1 MVIVFSIIVVLG
13 ILGVVLVGS
22 NVLTS
27 SIALI
32 CFSSAITAVCLIGL
46 VLVFILNAERR
57 IFPKIL
63 LPNEME
69 FSEDEQTFLHT
80 LLNLTVP
87 EEVQETEIPT
97 LSVGTPERVFITG
110 TFYRDNPSYRDKITE
125 RVENLQ
131 VSFIHFAKTFTN
143 AIMHCGRESGNLIQ
157 GIVRE
162 INDLFIP
169 SFRSRDQ
176 ETSLCY
182 CLQMWSELLM
192 RHSFIDFIVLILEKP
207 EINNFLLKKFIDVA
221 ESWNANHGNTTY
233 LSAALQTFNLWLY
246 GLYVGEPCIEML
258 EGYNPQLLTAED
270 RAYLE
275 EGNFIQLI
283 FSRAEPELRTRFADF
298 LDTSVRALA
307 ARKCHT
313 IQNGMNSDEYVQ
325 NDPSL
330 RALIDNLNLRMTF
343 CLNLPLCSSWKFRF
357 ALARNLKGIY
367 DLNQFIM
374 ENYYSLIA
382 NPFLL
387 IELLH
392 SHSKYQSFIQGLL
405 TKAMPIGSWKSLLEP
420 MIAGLFAVGIA
431 NERELHVMA
440 NHLGLSFR
448 DLISVISS
456 NRFLEVLFP
465 HLFAELS

>member
-1 MVIVFSIIVVLG
+1 MVVVFSIIVVLT
-13 ILGVVLVGS
+13 ILGIVLVGS

-46 VLVFILNAERR
+46 VLVFILNAELR
-57 IFPKIL
+57 IFPKIA

-69 FSEDEQTFLHT
+69 FSDDEQTFLQT

-87 EEVQETEIPT
+87 EEVQETEIQT

-110 TFYRDNPSYRDKITE
+110 TLYRNNPSYRDNISE
-125 RVENLQ
+125 RVENLH
-131 VSFIHFAKTFTN
+131 VSFMNFAMTFTN
-143 AIMHCGRESGNLIQ
+143 AIMHCGRESGNLIK

-169 SFRSRDQ
+169 SLGSRNQ

-182 CLQMWSELLM
+182 CLQMWSELLKQ
-192 RHSFIDFIVLILEKP
+192 HSFVDFIVLILEKP

-221 ESWNANHGNTTY
+221 ESWNTNHGNTTY
-233 LSAALQTFNLWLY
+233 ISRALQTFNLWLY
-246 GLYVGEPCIEML
+246 GLYVGEHCIEIL
-258 EGYNPQLLTAED
+258 EGYNSQLLTSQD

-283 FSRAEPELRTRFADF
+283 FSRAEPELRVRFADF
-298 LDTSVRALA
+298 LNTSVHALA

-313 IQNGMNSDEYVQ
+313 IQNSMNSDEYTQ

-330 RALIDNLNLRMTF
+330 RELIDNLNLRMTF
-343 CLNLPLCSSWKFRF
+343 CLNLPICSSWKFRF

-374 ENYYSLIA
+374 ENYYSLLA

-405 TKAMPIGSWKSLLEP
+405 TKAMPIGYWKSLIEP
-420 MIAGLFAVGIA
+420 IIAGLFSVGIA
-431 NERELHVMA
+431 NERELSVMA
-440 NHLGLSFR
+440 NHLGLSFN

-465 HLFAELS
+465 NLFTE

>member
-1 MVIVFSIIVVLG
+1 MVVVFSIIVVLT
-13 ILGVVLVGS
+13 ILGIVLVGS

-46 VLVFILNAERR
+46 VLVFILNAEQR
-57 IFPKIL
+57 IFPKIA
-63 LPNEME
+63 LPSEME
-69 FSEDEQTFLHT
+69 FSDDEQTFLQT

-87 EEVQETEIPT
+87 EEVQETEIQT

-110 TFYRDNPSYRDKITE
+110 TLYRNNPSYRDNISE
-125 RVENLQ
+125 RVENLH
-131 VSFIHFAKTFTN
+131 VSFMNFAMTFTN
-143 AIMHCGRESGNLIQ
+143 AIMHCGRESGNLIK

-169 SFRSRDQ
+169 SLRSRNQ

-182 CLQMWSELLM
+182 CLQMWSELLKQ
-192 RHSFIDFIVLILEKP
+192 HSFVDFIVLILEKP

-221 ESWNANHGNTTY
+221 ESWNTNHGNTTY
-233 LSAALQTFNLWLY
+233 ISRALQTFNLWLY
-246 GLYVGEPCIEML
+246 GLYVGEPCIEIL
-258 EGYNPQLLTAED
+258 EGYNSQLLTSQD

-283 FSRAEPELRTRFADF
+283 FSRAEPELRVRFADF
-298 LDTSVRALA
+298 LNTSVHALA

-313 IQNGMNSDEYVQ
+313 IQNSMNSDEYTQ

-330 RALIDNLNLRMTF
+330 RELIDNLNLRMTF
-343 CLNLPLCSSWKFRF
+343 CLNLPICSSWKFRF

-374 ENYYSLIA
+374 ENYYSLLA

-405 TKAMPIGSWKSLLEP
+405 TKAMPIGYWKSLIEP
-420 MIAGLFAVGIA
+420 IIAGLFSVGIA
-431 NERELHVMA
+431 NERELSVMA
-440 NHLGLSFR
+440 NHLGLSFN

-465 HLFAELS
+465 HLFTE

>member
-1 MVIVFSIIVVLG
+1 MVIVFSII
-13 ILGVVLVGS
+13 VVLVGS

-32 CFSSAITAVCLIGL
+32 CFSSTITVVCLIAL

-57 IFPKIL
+57 IFPKIV

-69 FSEDEQTFLHT
+69 FSEDEQIFLYT
-80 LLNLTVP
+80 LLHLTVP
-87 EEVQETEIPT
+87 EEVQETEIQT
-97 LSVGTPERVFITG
+97 LSSVGTLERVFITG
-110 TFYRDNPSYRDKITE
+110 TFYRDNPSYRDNIAE

-192 RHSFIDFIVLILEKP
+192 RYSFIDFIVLILEKP

-221 ESWNANHGNTTY
+221 ESWNANHRNTTY
-233 LSAALQTFNLWLY
+233 LSAALQTFHFWLY

-258 EGYNPQLLTAED
+258 EGYNPQFLTAED
-270 RAYLE
+270 RAYLK

-298 LDTSVRALA
+298 LDTSVHALA
-307 ARKCHT
+307 TRKCHT

-330 RALIDNLNLRMTF
+330 RALIDNLNMRMTF
-343 CLNLPLCSSWKFRF
+343 CLNLPLCSS
-357 ALARNLKGIY
+357 
-367 DLNQFIM
+367 
-374 ENYYSLIA
+374 
-382 NPFLL
+382 
-387 IELLH
+387 
-392 SHSKYQSFIQGLL
+392 
-405 TKAMPIGSWKSLLEP
+405 
-420 MIAGLFAVGIA
+420 
-431 NERELHVMA
+431 
-440 NHLGLSFR
+440 
-448 DLISVISS
+448 
-456 NRFLEVLFP
+456 
-465 HLFAELS
+465 

>member
-1 MVIVFSIIVVLG
+1 MVVVFSIIVVLT
-13 ILGVVLVGS
+13 ILGIVLVGS

-46 VLVFILNAERR
+46 VLVFILNAEQR
-57 IFPKIL
+57 IFPKIA

-69 FSEDEQTFLHT
+69 FSDDEQTFLQT

-87 EEVQETEIPT
+87 EEVQETEIQT

-110 TFYRDNPSYRDKITE
+110 TLYRNNPSYRDNISE
-125 RVENLQ
+125 RVENLH
-131 VSFIHFAKTFTN
+131 VSFMNFAMTFTN
-143 AIMHCGRESGNLIQ
+143 AIMHCGRESGNLIK

-169 SFRSRDQ
+169 SLRSRNQ

-182 CLQMWSELLM
+182 CLQMWSELLKQ
-192 RHSFIDFIVLILEKP
+192 HSFVDFIVLILEKP

-221 ESWNANHGNTTY
+221 ESWNTNHGNTTY
-233 LSAALQTFNLWLY
+233 ISRALQTFNLWLY
-246 GLYVGEPCIEML
+246 GLYVGEPCIEIL
-258 EGYNPQLLTAED
+258 EGYNSQLLTSQD

-283 FSRAEPELRTRFADF
+283 FSRAEPELRVRFADF
-298 LDTSVRALA
+298 LNTSVHALA

-313 IQNGMNSDEYVQ
+313 IQNSMNSDEYTQ

-330 RALIDNLNLRMTF
+330 RELIDNLNLRMTF
-343 CLNLPLCSSWKFRF
+343 CLNLPICSSWKFRF

-374 ENYYSLIA
+374 ENYYSLLA

-405 TKAMPIGSWKSLLEP
+405 TKAMPMVIGNL
-420 MIAGLFAVGIA
+420 
-431 NERELHVMA
+431 
-440 NHLGLSFR
+440 
-448 DLISVISS
+448 
-456 NRFLEVLFP
+456 
-465 HLFAELS
+465 